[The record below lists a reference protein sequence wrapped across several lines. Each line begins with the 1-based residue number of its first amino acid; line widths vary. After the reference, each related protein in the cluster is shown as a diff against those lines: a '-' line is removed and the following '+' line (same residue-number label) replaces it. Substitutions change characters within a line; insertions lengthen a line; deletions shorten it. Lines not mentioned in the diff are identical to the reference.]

1 LASAHRRALV
11 LVFETFA
18 RLLATS
24 LGSQLRSSVVASV
37 KSVDQRDYASIV
49 AGTDEPTWIAALSL
63 GAVGG
68 QAVIDLSMSLA
79 MLLVERVLGGSG
91 AGPHPHRGL
100 TELETTLISGLIE
113 SGLSDLATA
122 LAPLCAIQP
131 QIVRVETQAELL
143 KAAPQAEAYAVTV
156 LSLDLPETGV
166 GPQNIT
172 VALPLQGLEPAFEAF
187 AGGARKAELEVQ
199 PASIVDHLLDAPV
212 DVTLRFRPVSMR
224 AGDLVHLEEG
234 QIIGLE
240 HRTSTP
246 LALDVEG
253 TEVLAAK
260 PGRLGRRLACV
271 IVDPVIDLGATS
283 T

>member
-1 LASAHRRALV
+1 M
-11 LVFETFA
+11 LVFEAFA

-24 LGSQLRSSVVASV
+24 LGSQLRSSVVATV

-49 AGTDEPTWIAALSL
+49 SASDDPTWIAALSL

-79 MLLVERVLGGSG
+79 MMLVERVLGGSG
-91 AGPHPHRGL
+91 AGPHPNRGL
-100 TELETTLISGLIE
+100 TELETTLVAGLIE

-122 LAPLCAIQP
+122 LAPLCVIQP
-131 QIVRVETQAELL
+131 EIVRVETQAELL

-156 LSLDLPETGV
+156 LSVDLPETGT
-166 GPQNIT
+166 GPNKVT
-172 VALPLQGLEPAFEAF
+172 VALPLHGLEPAFEAF
-187 AGGARKAELEVQ
+187 AGGSHKAELDIQ
-199 PASIVDHLLDAPV
+199 PVSIVDHLLDAPV
-212 DVTLRFRPVSMR
+212 DVSQRFRPISMR
-224 AGDLVHLEEG
+224 AADLVQLEEG
-234 QIIGLE
+234 QIIGLD
-240 HRTSTP
+240 HRTSAP

-271 IVDPVIDLGATS
+271 IVDPVTDLGATN